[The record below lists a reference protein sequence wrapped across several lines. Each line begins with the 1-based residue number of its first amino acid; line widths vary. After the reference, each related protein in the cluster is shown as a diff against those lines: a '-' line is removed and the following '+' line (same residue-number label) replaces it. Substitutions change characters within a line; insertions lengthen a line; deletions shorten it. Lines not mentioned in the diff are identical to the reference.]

1 MERRMKWREE
11 EGEKGE
17 KEGEK
22 WEGCRED
29 RNGGR
34 KG

>member
-1 MERRMKWREE
+1 MKWREE
-11 EGEKGE
+11 EGEKGG

-22 WEGCRED
+22 GEGCRED
-29 RNGGR
+29 RKGGR